1 MKQHLS
7 RRLELNIL
15 WLFGQGLI
23 NFLMMRGPG
32 QVNAVDNIIAD
43 AVSSGSEASQGL
55 GTKDRK
61 DMSILYL

>member
-1 MKQHLS
+1 
-7 RRLELNIL
+7 
-15 WLFGQGLI
+15 
-23 NFLMMRGPG
+23 MRGPG